1 MRWHRQRT
9 QLRGLVV
16 AAVAAFLT
24 LSVAGCDFEVD
35 DPTAITAGDLQSSA
49 AMTGLMVGAV
59 RSYDDSFNRNVM
71 FSSLVADEMIASGS
85 WITWH
90 EASKEGYID
99 PDAYEGDHVNIPW
112 RAWRE
117 LQRARADADEAVK
130 WMEEVLASPD
140 SDLRYAKMNLYAGMT
155 YVDFG
160 ELFCEVAFDGGPR
173 MPISESFDRAKDRLQ
188 RAISTVG
195 RSAQA
200 SVSGSPNTATTGET
214 IKHMAHLLLAR
225 VAMEEG
231 NYGEAIT
238 HAAQVPAGFRWVA
251 HYPPGQGN
259 SAWFHW
265 MSRGEST
272 VQEPFRNTGDPR
284 VVAVETDITGPDV
297 ETRLWFQQKYP
308 EENMN
313 WIVGKWQ
320 EARLIEAE
328 ARLASQGNVASAVAL
343 MNQVRTEWDE
353 LEPFD
358 PGIPEAEAWEN
369 LRLETMYELWLEN
382 RRMVYMRRW
391 NEFPSGWADCLP
403 IPGEEVRTN
412 PNL

>member
-1 MRWHRQRT
+1 M
-9 QLRGLVV
+9 
-16 AAVAAFLT
+16 T
-24 LSVAGCDFEVD
+24 LAVAGCDFEVD
-35 DPTAITAGDLQSSA
+35 DPTAITAGDLRSSA

-59 RSYDDSFNRNVM
+59 RSYDEAFNRNVM
-71 FSSLVADEMIASGS
+71 FSSLIADEMIAAGS

-90 EASKEGYID
+90 EASKQGYVD

-117 LQRARADADEAVK
+117 TQRARADADEAVQ
-130 WMEEVLASPD
+130 WMEEVLATPD
-140 SDLRYAKMNLYAGMT
+140 SDLRYAQANLYAGMT

-173 MPISESFDRAKDRLQ
+173 MPKTEAFNRAKDRLQ
-188 RAISTVG
+188 RVLSTVA
-195 RSAQA
+195 RSTQA
-200 SVSGSPNTATTGET
+200 SIPGSPNTATSGAS
-214 IKHMAHLLLAR
+214 IAHMAHLLLAR
-225 VAMEEG
+225 MAMEEG
-231 NYGEAIT
+231 NHAEAIAN
-238 HAAQVPAGFRWVA
+238 AAQVPVGFRWVA

-272 VQEPFRNTGDPR
+272 VQGPFRNTGDPR
-284 VVAVETDITGPDV
+284 VVVAPSNVTGPDT
-297 ETRLWFQQKYP
+297 ETLLWFQQKYP
-308 EENMN
+308 VENMN

-343 MNQVRTEWDE
+343 MNQVRAEWNE
-353 LEPFD
+353 LEPLD
-358 PGIPEAEAWEN
+358 PGISQEEAWAK

-382 RRMVYMRRW
+382 RRMIYMRRW
-391 NEFPSGWADCLP
+391 NEFPPGWATCLP
-403 IPGEEVRTN
+403 IPGEEARTN